1 MVKEIGRLSGKFT
14 KRRLTDT
21 EHAHLQTYLQTYL
34 LTTCEDV
41 LQYESLYMAE
51 LRMTHR
57 HATEDELRQL
67 RDNRFAAWLRS
78 YVEVAL
84 GDRKEN
90 VKLEGVEAKAD
101 DVSKG
106 AVKLSD
112 DKQDTAVGNDYNK
125 DLKIVS
131 LVPKCIREV
140 EDEDEDDEDDEC

>member
-1 MVKEIGRLSGKFT
+1 MCGHYKKTPPNSDGHQCRRTFVTDYRPISDENQKFEVVGIPSAISDGIPT
-14 KRRLTDT
+14 KHGSSEYTDELPTTFRLTV
-21 EHAHLQTYLQTYL
+21 Q
-34 LTTCEDV
+34 
-41 LQYESLYMAE
+41 S
-51 LRMTHR
+51 
-57 HATEDELRQL
+57 
-67 RDNRFAAWLRS
+67 S
-78 YVEVAL
+78 VEVAL
-84 GDRKEN
+84 GDRKKN